1 MNNESLENIVNKSVI
16 FVITII
22 IIFMLATKRFFDQRR
37 QDVIND
43 NSPIISYQV
52 EVIAKKDY
60 PYPNMRSRQR
70 EVVTPET
77 FRYEIYFQRLSASE
91 VIKIFLKKEKEYNAI
106 QKGDRGTLY
115 MQGTRFVRFQS
126 KPNTK

>member
-1 MNNESLENIVNKSVI
+1 MNKSVI
-16 FVITII
+16 FVIII
-22 IIFMLATKRFFDQRR
+22 IIMLATKHFFDQRR

-52 EVIAKKDY
+52 EVIDKKNY

-70 EVVTPET
+70 EVVTLET
-77 FRYEIYFQRLSASE
+77 FHYKIYFQRLSASE

-106 QKGDRGTLY
+106 KKGDRGTFY
-115 MQGTRFVRFQS
+115 MQGTRFVRFEG
-126 KPNTK
+126 KANAK

>member
-1 MNNESLENIVNKSVI
+1 
-16 FVITII
+16 
-22 IIFMLATKRFFDQRR
+22 MLATKRFFDQRR

-52 EVIAKKDY
+52 EVIDKIDY

-106 QKGDRGTLY
+106 KKGDRGTLY
-115 MQGTRFVRFQS
+115 MQGTRFVCFQS
-126 KPNTK
+126 KANAK

>member
-22 IIFMLATKRFFDQRR
+22 IIIMLATKRFFDQRR

-52 EVIAKKDY
+52 EVIDKKDY

-91 VIKIFLKKEKEYNAI
+91 VIKIFLKKENEYNAI
-106 QKGDRGTLY
+106 KKGDRGTLY

-126 KPNTK
+126 KANAK

>member
-1 MNNESLENIVNKSVI
+1 MNNESLENIVDKSII
-16 FVITII
+16 FLITII
-22 IIFMLATKRFFDQRR
+22 IIIMLATKRFFDQRR

-52 EVIAKKDY
+52 EVIDKKDY
-60 PYPNMRSRQR
+60 PYPNMRSRQL

-106 QKGDRGTLY
+106 KKGDRGTRY
-115 MQGTRFVRFQS
+115 MQGTRFIRFQS
-126 KPNTK
+126 KTNAK

>member
-22 IIFMLATKRFFDQRR
+22 IIIMLATKRFFDQRR

-43 NSPIISYQV
+43 NSLIISYQV
-52 EVIAKKDY
+52 EVIDKKDY

-106 QKGDRGTLY
+106 KKGDSGTLY

-126 KPNTK
+126 KANAK

>member
-16 FVITII
+16 FVIII
-22 IIFMLATKRFFDQRR
+22 IIMLATKRFFDQRR
-37 QDVIND
+37 QDVIDD

-52 EVIAKKDY
+52 EVIDKKDY

-106 QKGDRGTLY
+106 KKGDRSTLY
-115 MQGTRFVRFQS
+115 MKGTRFVRFQS
-126 KPNTK
+126 KANAK

>member
-1 MNNESLENIVNKSVI
+1 MNKSVI

-22 IIFMLATKRFFDQRR
+22 IIIMLATKRFFDQRR

-52 EVIAKKDY
+52 EVIDKIDY

-106 QKGDRGTLY
+106 KKGDRGTLY
-115 MQGTRFVRFQS
+115 MQGTRFVCFQS
-126 KPNTK
+126 KANAK